1 MESSIYGQDFS
12 SRLIELA
19 PKKMPD
25 SHLYQ
30 GDGCPDSDSLE
41 ECSFINNLQPTPDP
55 VLMEAGFLWSGSIF
69 LQFKY
74 HGGNCYLPKI
84 T

>member
-30 GDGCPDSDSLE
+30 ADGCPDSDSLE

>member
-19 PKKMPD
+19 SKKMPD

-30 GDGCPDSDSLE
+30 ADGCPDSDSLE
-41 ECSFINNLQPTPDP
+41 ECSFINNL
-55 VLMEAGFLWSGSIF
+55 
-69 LQFKY
+69 
-74 HGGNCYLPKI
+74 
-84 T
+84 